1 MCQVRPDV
9 ESNLGSDLLTVTNE
23 QIYDSMI
30 ESDGTGDE
38 NEEGIM
44 DGHAPIFSNAHFCD
58 CWS

>member
-1 MCQVRPDV
+1 M
-9 ESNLGSDLLTVTNE
+9 LTVTNE
-23 QIYDSMI
+23 QIDDSMI
-30 ESDGTGDE
+30 KSDGKGDE

>member
-1 MCQVRPDV
+1 M
-9 ESNLGSDLLTVTNE
+9 LTVTNE
-23 QIYDSMI
+23 QID

-44 DGHAPIFSNAHFCD
+44 NGHAPIFSNAHFCD